1 MISEVDLNPSLTK
14 EEKKA
19 HASRDKVLDDLKA
32 IKEELDRKDLEK
44 KKTKE
49 IDVLKKAL
57 FPKWVTCRMDKEA
70 IQKVEFFW
78 LETISSLSVENSQE
92 CQLDFPM
99 MPKAFMFRSLDK
111 PVDVPMSN
119 LAISKTLFNFY
130 AKQSKP

>member
-1 MISEVDLNPSLTK
+1 MEENLKDFKEKSFTDQKVNVAFGSGKGKISMISEVDLNPSLTK

-70 IQKVEFFW
+70 I
-78 LETISSLSVENSQE
+78 
-92 CQLDFPM
+92 
-99 MPKAFMFRSLDK
+99 
-111 PVDVPMSN
+111 
-119 LAISKTLFNFY
+119 
-130 AKQSKP
+130 